1 MMDAAIFGLL
11 GTAIGALASFG
22 GTFISNQYTLQK
34 ERETR
39 DEQRRAESEKWQ
51 REQIQNALLQA
62 TSAINLYIT
71 ERLGRKLE
79 EAQRDP
85 HVVALSAEVKKWV
98 VVTLMS
104 YPHKDMQ
111 EFKELLRHTHEAN
124 FEAVIQEDHAWE
136 MRQLLI
142 KLAVQ
147 YQTSGAAFA
156 AAAMA

>member
-1 MMDAAIFGLL
+1 MMDAGIFGLL

-22 GTFISNQYTLQK
+22 GTYISNQYALKK
-34 ERETR
+34 EREAR
-39 DEQRRAESEKWQ
+39 GEQRRAESEKWQ
-51 REQIQNALLQA
+51 REQIQNAQA
-62 TSAINLYIT
+62 TSVINLYIT

-79 EAQRDP
+79 DAQRDP
-85 HVVALSAEVKKWV
+85 KVVTLSAEVKKWV

-104 YPHKDMQ
+104 YPNKDIH

-136 MRQLLI
+136 IRQLLI

-147 YQTSGAAFA
+147 YQTGGAAFSE
-156 AAAMA
+156 AAMA